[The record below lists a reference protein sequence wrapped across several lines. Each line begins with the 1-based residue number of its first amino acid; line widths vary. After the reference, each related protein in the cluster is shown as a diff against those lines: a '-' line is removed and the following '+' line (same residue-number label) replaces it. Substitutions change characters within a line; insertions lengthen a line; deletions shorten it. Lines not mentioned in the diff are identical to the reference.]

1 MRYLKYLLI
10 ALIVDGLVF
19 LILMPLSSVRYATQ
33 MAIILF
39 PLCLWTARLIVAHR
53 SGEITRRM
61 PLLDGWAVFAG
72 VFWRFRPQA
81 YRRRPDFDNFKGYLI
96 KESLA
101 CFLGWAM
108 FLSIPLVKVLH
119 DFGFDLR

>member
-1 MRYLKYLLI
+1 VKYLKYLLI
-10 ALIVDGLVF
+10 MLIIDGLVF
-19 LILMPLSSVRYATQ
+19 LALTMVSSAGYATQ
-33 MAIILF
+33 IAIIVL
-39 PLCLWTARLIVAHR
+39 PLSLWTARLIVAHR

-61 PLLDGWAVFAG
+61 QFLDGGPAFSG
-72 VFWRFRPQA
+72 NFWRFRPEV
-81 YRRRPDFDNFKGYLI
+81 YKRRPGFDNFKGYFI

-119 DFGFDLR
+119 DFGFDVR